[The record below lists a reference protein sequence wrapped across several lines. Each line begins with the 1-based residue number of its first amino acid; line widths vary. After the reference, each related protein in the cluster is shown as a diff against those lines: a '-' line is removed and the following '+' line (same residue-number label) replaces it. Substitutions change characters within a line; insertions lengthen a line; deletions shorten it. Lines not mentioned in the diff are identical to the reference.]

1 MTDFVKTGTTTVGI
15 VCKDCVVLA
24 ADTRATMG
32 NFIADANVDKVL
44 PISDSMAITI
54 AGTASS
60 AQIIAKHIQ
69 SELKLQSIKSGRDP
83 TVKEAA
89 NLLRNWTYGLI
100 RRPSMVP
107 DVAHIILAGQDKYG
121 VHLYEIGADGFL
133 GKDDKYRVSGSGT
146 FLVLGVLETKYKEG
160 MTQAEGIKLAEECV
174 DTAIQRDAASGNGIN
189 VFVIDQNGVKKVLS
203 KRVNTHL
210 Q

>member
-1 MTDFVKTGTTTVGI
+1 MKTGTTTVGI
-15 VCKDCVVLA
+15 VCKDCIVLA

-32 NFIADANVDKVL
+32 FFIADDKVDKVL
-44 PISDSMAITI
+44 PISDKMAITI

-69 SELKLQSIKSGRDP
+69 SELKLIEIKSGREP

-100 RRPSMVP
+100 RRPSMIP
-107 DVAHIILAGQDKYG
+107 DVTHIILAGADKYG

-133 GKDDKYRVSGSGT
+133 GQDEKYRVSGSGSM
-146 FLVLGVLETKYKEG
+146 LVLGVLEQKYKEG
-160 MTQAEGIKLAEECV
+160 MSQTEGVKLAEECV
-174 DTAIQRDAASGNGIN
+174 DTSIQRDAASGNGIN
-189 VFVIDQNGVKKVLS
+189 VFVINKDGVKKVLS

>member
-1 MTDFVKTGTTTVGI
+1 MKTGTTTVGI

-32 NFIADANVDKVL
+32 HFIADAKVDKVL
-44 PISDSMAITI
+44 PISDRMAITI

-69 SELKLQSIKSGRDP
+69 SELKLTSIKSGRDA

-107 DVAHIILAGQDKYG
+107 DVAHIILAGTDKYG

-133 GKDDKYRVSGSGT
+133 GKDEQYRVSGSGT
-146 FLVLGVLETKYKEG
+146 MLVLGVLEQQYKEG
-160 MTQAEGIKLAEECV
+160 LSQEEGVKLAERCV

-189 VFVIDQNGVKKVLS
+189 VFVIDKEGVRKVLS
-203 KRVNTHL
+203 KRVNTHF

>member
-1 MTDFVKTGTTTVGI
+1 MKTGTTTLGI
-15 VCKDCVVLA
+15 VCKDCIVLA

-32 NFIADANVDKVL
+32 HFIADDKVDKVL
-44 PISDSMAITI
+44 PISNNMAITI

-60 AQIIAKHIQ
+60 AQILANHIR
-69 SELKLQSIKSGRDP
+69 SELKLTSIKQCREP

-107 DVAHIILAGQDKYG
+107 DVAHIILGGVDKYG

-133 GKDDKYRVSGSGT
+133 GKDEKFRVSGSGT
-146 FLVLGVLETKYKEG
+146 MIVLGVLEREFKEG
-160 MTQAEGIKLAEECV
+160 MTQEQGVKLAETCV
-174 DTAIQRDAASGNGIN
+174 DTSIQRDAASGNGIN
-189 VFVIDQNGVKKVLS
+189 VFVINKDGVKKVLS